1 MDKKQLVYIMT
12 EYRSIGSIERR
23 IAALEE
29 TLERTTVQLNG
40 MPHGSDGADKM
51 SAMVA
56 DIVDLMT
63 KLDER
68 RIKCEKDMQEV
79 ERVFDSLPD
88 QQRRVMRLRFIDG
101 MSWKKIA
108 KETHYDRSYLIR
120 IQQAALERIK

>member
-1 MDKKQLVYIMT
+1 MT

-23 IAALEE
+23 IATLEE

-40 MPHGSDGADKM
+40 MPHGSDRADKM

-88 QQRRVMRLRFIDG
+88 QQRRVMRLRFIEG